1 MWKQIEASCVYHM
14 KTETTVVDDFSL
26 IKAIQSGDHQAFESL
41 IRRYQRQVANLIYVT
56 MGNHDDVDDIAQE
69 VFIRVYRSLPRFKF
83 DASFFSWIYRITMNL
98 CIDEIRKRKI
108 RKVLSLDFLT
118 EDALE
123 KSRKNKDHVMPS
135 DSILADERRQMVQS
149 ALQRLKPEH
158 RDILVL
164 REYKDLGY
172 SEIAEALNISLE
184 AVKSRIFRARW
195 ELKNLLSEY
204 FEERI

>member
-1 MWKQIEASCVYHM
+1 M
-14 KTETTVVDDFSL
+14 KTETTVIDDFSL
-26 IKAIQSGDHQAFESL
+26 IRAIQAGDHQAFESL
-41 IRRYQRQVANLIYVT
+41 VRRYQRQVANLIYVT
-56 MGNHDDVDDIAQE
+56 MGSRDDVDDIAQE

-118 EDALE
+118 EDVLE
-123 KSRKNKDHVMPS
+123 QNRKSKDHLMPS
-135 DSILADERRQMVQS
+135 DSILADERRQVVQS

-164 REYKDLGY
+164 REYNDLGY
-172 SEIAEALNISLE
+172 SEIAETLNISLE
-184 AVKSRIFRARW
+184 AVKSRIFRARS

-204 FEERI
+204 FEERT

>member
-1 MWKQIEASCVYHM
+1 M
-14 KTETTVVDDFSL
+14 KSETPAIDDFSL
-26 IKAIQSGDHQAFESL
+26 IRTIQAGDHHAFESL
-41 IRRYQRQVANLIYVT
+41 VRRYQRQVANLIYVT
-56 MGNHDDVDDIAQE
+56 MGSRDDVDDIAQE

-123 KSRKNKDHVMPS
+123 KSRKSKDHHNPS
-135 DSILADERRQMVQS
+135 DSMLADERRQMVQA
-149 ALQRLKPEH
+149 ALQGLRPEH
-158 RDILVL
+158 REILVL

-172 SEIAEALNISLE
+172 TEIAETLDISLE
-184 AVKSRIFRARW
+184 AVKSRIFRARS
-195 ELKNLLSEY
+195 ELKILLQEY
-204 FEERI
+204 FEENT

>member
-1 MWKQIEASCVYHM
+1 M

-26 IKAIQSGDHQAFESL
+26 IKAIQAGDHQAFESL
-41 IRRYQRQVANLIYVT
+41 VRRYQYQVANLIYVT
-56 MGNHDDVDDIAQE
+56 MGSRDDVDDIAQE
-69 VFIRVYRSLPRFKF
+69 VFIRVYKSLPRFKF
-83 DASFFSWIYRITMNL
+83 DASFFSWVYRITMNL

-123 KSRKNKDHVMPS
+123 KSRKNKDHSMPS
-135 DSILADERRQMVQS
+135 DSMLLDERRQIVQS

-172 SEIAEALNISLE
+172 SEIAEALDISLE
-184 AVKSRIFRARW
+184 AVKSRIFRARS
-195 ELKNLLSEY
+195 ELKILLSEY
-204 FEERI
+204 FEEQP

>member
-1 MWKQIEASCVYHM
+1 M
-14 KTETTVVDDFSL
+14 KTESAGIDDFSL
-26 IKAIQSGDHQAFESL
+26 VKAFQAGDQHAFESL
-41 IRRYQRQVANLIYVT
+41 VRRYQHQVANLVYVT
-56 MGNHDDVDDIAQE
+56 MGSRDDVDDIAQE
-69 VFIRVYRSLPRFKF
+69 VFIRVYKSLPRFKF
-83 DASFFSWIYRITMNL
+83 DASFFSWVYRITMNL

-123 KSRKNKDHVMPS
+123 KSRKNKDHSMPS
-135 DSILADERRQMVQS
+135 DSMLLDERRQIVQS

-172 SEIAEALNISLE
+172 SEIAEALDISLE
-184 AVKSRIFRARW
+184 AVKSRIFRARS
-195 ELKNLLSEY
+195 ELKILLSEY
-204 FEERI
+204 FEVQP

>member
-1 MWKQIEASCVYHM
+1 M

-123 KSRKNKDHVMPS
+123 KSRKNKDQVMPS
-135 DSILADERRQMVQS
+135 DSLLMDERRQVVQS

-158 RDILVL
+158 REILVL
-164 REYKDLGY
+164 REYNDLGY
-172 SEIAEALNISLE
+172 GEIAETLDISIE
-184 AVKSRIFRARW
+184 AVKSRIFRARS
-195 ELKNLLSEY
+195 ELKILLSEY
-204 FEERI
+204 FER

>member
-1 MWKQIEASCVYHM
+1 M
-14 KTETTVVDDFSL
+14 KTESAGIDDFSL
-26 IKAIQSGDHQAFESL
+26 VKAFQAGDQHAFESL
-41 IRRYQRQVANLIYVT
+41 VRRYQHQVANLVYVT
-56 MGNHDDVDDIAQE
+56 MGSRDDVDDIAQE
-69 VFIRVYRSLPRFKF
+69 VFIRVYKSLPRFKF
-83 DASFFSWIYRITMNL
+83 DASFFSWLYRITMNL

-123 KSRKNKDHVMPS
+123 KSRKNKDHSMPS
-135 DSILADERRQMVQS
+135 DSMLLDERRQIVQS

-172 SEIAEALNISLE
+172 SEIAEALDISLE
-184 AVKSRIFRARW
+184 AVKSRIFRARS
-195 ELKNLLSEY
+195 ELKILLSEY
-204 FEERI
+204 FEVQP